1 MLATCNYF
9 TTFVT
14 EVHVKVTIDQ
24 DDESFGSIIM
34 IEGDA
39 IISNDGTELHANKGD
54 SIFIDAG
61 SGKVDIVGNCA
72 YIYTRV

>member
-1 MLATCNYF
+1 
-9 TTFVT
+9 
-14 EVHVKVTIDQ
+14 
-24 DDESFGSIIM
+24 M

-54 SIFIDAG
+54 SIFVDAG
-61 SGKVDIVGNCA
+61 SGKVDIVGNCQ